1 MRVGIQLAFAFII
14 IIVVIIGAIAVVSI
28 QRESTTFKEELK
40 KQGLILANT
49 LAVESSEA
57 FITDKFVH
65 VMDYIDT
72 VSEQEYVVY
81 VMVRDKKGKVK
92 AHSELNKVG
101 KVITDSALN
110 VIHSSKPY
118 IETSQ
123 SSEGELMYNLA
134 VPVTVNGEIVGV
146 AQIGYS
152 LRSLE
157 ISEAKAIN
165 QIIALTIWGIIVGI
179 FFSFLFS
186 KLLVKPINE
195 LKNAANEIAEG
206 NLDTKIDIKSKDEIG
221 ELAASFNKM
230 TQDLRVSRDDI
241 ISAKKYTDNIVRS
254 MTDALL
260 VVSPDGIIQTV
271 NPATSTLL
279 GYKEKELIGE
289 PVSNVVAE
297 GKEIPINFSTCIKN
311 VEKTY
316 LAKDGRK
323 IPMLFSGSVMRD
335 DNGNIQGIVC
345 VAQDITERKQAE
357 EALKKLSS
365 AVEQSA
371 DSVIITN
378 RDSVIEYINPAFE
391 KLTGYNKEEAIG
403 NTPNILKSGKHDKKY
418 YKSLYET
425 IYSGKVFQDELINKK
440 KNGEIYYA
448 AATIVPIKDTQ
459 GTITHFVTSEKDIT
473 EHKKAEKIYLENERL
488 AYASKAKSE
497 FLANMSHELRTPLN
511 SILGFSQLLKQKMF
525 GELNEKQEHHVDNI
539 LTSGNFLLNL
549 VNDILDLSK
558 VEAGKMELVIEK
570 IHVPQVMNESL
581 ILIKEKAIKHNVKL
595 KLDLDPK
602 LDYIEADKLRI
613 KQVLFNLLG
622 NAVKFSKPEG
632 ETVTVTTKKEGDIA
646 KISVSDTG
654 IGIREEDMRK
664 LFNTFEQLD
673 SGITKKYG
681 GTGLGLA
688 ISKKLVEM
696 HGGTIMAESKFGIGS
711 TFSFLLPIKAKKE
724 GK

>member
-1 MRVGIQLAFAFII
+1 VKVGIQLAFVFIVM
-14 IIVVIIGAIAVVSI
+14 IVVIIGAIAVVSI

-49 LAVESSEA
+49 LAVESKEA

-101 KVITDSALN
+101 KVITDPALN

-157 ISEAKAIN
+157 ISEAKARN
-165 QIIALTIWGIIVGI
+165 QIIALTIGGIIVGI
-179 FFSFLFS
+179 FFAFLFS
-186 KLLVKPINE
+186 KPLVKPINE

-254 MTDALL
+254 IPDTLL

-345 VAQDITERKQAE
+345 VAQ
-357 EALKKLSS
+357 
-365 AVEQSA
+365 
-371 DSVIITN
+371 
-378 RDSVIEYINPAFE
+378 
-391 KLTGYNKEEAIG
+391 
-403 NTPNILKSGKHDKKY
+403 
-418 YKSLYET
+418 
-425 IYSGKVFQDELINKK
+425 
-440 KNGEIYYA
+440 
-448 AATIVPIKDTQ
+448 
-459 GTITHFVTSEKDIT
+459 DIT

>member
-1 MRVGIQLAFAFII
+1 MKVGIQLAFVFIVM
-14 IIVVIIGAIAVVSI
+14 IVVIIGAIAVVSI

-49 LAVESSEA
+49 LAVESKEA

-101 KVITDSALN
+101 KVITDPALN

-157 ISEAKAIN
+157 ISEAKARN
-165 QIIALTIWGIIVGI
+165 QIIALTIGGIIVGI
-179 FFSFLFS
+179 FFAFLFS
-186 KLLVKPINE
+186 KPLVKPINE

-254 MTDALL
+254 IPDTLL

-345 VAQDITERKQAE
+345 VAQ
-357 EALKKLSS
+357 
-365 AVEQSA
+365 
-371 DSVIITN
+371 
-378 RDSVIEYINPAFE
+378 
-391 KLTGYNKEEAIG
+391 
-403 NTPNILKSGKHDKKY
+403 
-418 YKSLYET
+418 
-425 IYSGKVFQDELINKK
+425 
-440 KNGEIYYA
+440 
-448 AATIVPIKDTQ
+448 
-459 GTITHFVTSEKDIT
+459 DIT